1 VNDLTGRVA
10 VVTGGNQGIGLAL
23 ATGLAAA
30 GADVAVWGRAAQR
43 NEEACDGLR
52 SMGVRALPVTCDVG
66 DEDDVATAME
76 TTVAELGPLSSM
88 IANAG
93 MARAEPLVDFSL
105 DTWHDVLRTN
115 LDGSFLCA
123 REAARRFVAQGDG
136 GSIVLVSSMVSR
148 YGSAGQ
154 AAYATSKT
162 GLLGLG
168 RTLAVE
174 LARHRVRCNVLVP
187 GWTKTPMTEGAR
199 ENERFLAVT
208 TSRTPVRR
216 WAEPEEFTEVA
227 AFLADPTL
235 SFHTGDEL
243 VMDGGYS
250 AF

>member
-1 VNDLTGRVA
+1 MHDLTGRVA

-23 ATGLAAA
+23 ARGLAAA
-30 GADVAVWGRAAQR
+30 GADLAVWGRAAER
-43 NEEACDGLR
+43 NEQACTELR
-52 SMGVRALPVTCDVG
+52 ALGVRALPVTCDVAV
-66 DEDDVATAME
+66 EDDVAGAME
-76 TTVAELGPLSSM
+76 RTVAELGPLSTM
-88 IANAG
+88 VANAG
-93 MARAEPLVDFSL
+93 VARAVPLVD
-105 DTWHDVLRTN
+105 TTVEQWHGVLRTN

-148 YGSAGQ
+148 YGAAGQ

-187 GWTKTPMTEGAR
+187 GWTRTAMNEQAR
-199 ENERFLAVT
+199 ENERFMAAT
-208 TSRTPVRR
+208 TVRTPVRR
-216 WAEPEEFTEVA
+216 WAEPEEFSEVA
-227 AFLADPTL
+227 AFLADPSLT
-235 SFHTGDEL
+235 FHTGDEL